1 MARWTVRAVQGMA
14 VSATLVVLAA
24 CGEDGSDAGG
34 EEPGAPT
41 AFAGFCE
48 TVQPRVD
55 AFLASQVDTVAPR
68 EQERYGGTA
77 VAAGIGEL
85 ADGMDAFLV
94 SDYSSRQHQRYV
106 NLMTLV
112 RYDEELQPQ
121 PWLAESWEL
130 SEDGRELTFHL
141 RDDILWHDGEPTDAE
156 DVAFTYRRMLD
167 PATGHPN
174 AGSWAG
180 YLGGEEGVE
189 VVDAHTIRVRMDP
202 RSGALDPWTTAA
214 IMPEHLLGEVPPER
228 LGQHPYGSQCPVGN
242 GPFVFQEHLPGDRW
256 SFTANPVFPAELG
269 GRPYL
274 DRYVFRVIPEP
285 ATLLTEL
292 LTGGLDVYVS
302 PAPDQAEEIIEAP
315 NTELRRFGF
324 PSFVFVAWNSRRPE
338 LADSR
343 VRRALTMGLDRDAI
357 VESILQG
364 YATVANAGI
373 PPFHWAHDLAVEAGL
388 DHDPAAAR
396 ALLDEA
402 GWTDRDGDGI
412 RENADGLPLSFTVKY
427 NQGSQQ
433 RQSIAEIMQAQLGGL
448 GIDARPQVVEYGTL
462 LDQLMF
468 AEPREFDGVVMS
480 LVAEFRLDETDL
492 FHSRSVDGP
501 MGWSGTTNDR
511 MDQLLDQLR
520 VTSDREEARAL
531 WTEYLAAQTQEQPY
545 TFLYFPDR
553 LDGVHTRL
561 RGAVMDPRGE
571 WQSLKDWWIAPEDR

>member
-1 MARWTVRAVQGMA
+1 MVRWTVRVGRGVAVA
-14 VSATLVVLAA
+14 ATLVVAVA
-24 CGEDGSDAGG
+24 CGQDRPGGAG
-34 EEPGAPT
+34 EEAVGDT
-41 AFAGFCE
+41 DFGGFCE
-48 TVQPRVD
+48 TVRPRVE
-55 AFLASQVDTVAPR
+55 AFLASRSDTPAVR
-68 EQERYGGTA
+68 EEERYGGTV
-77 VAAGIGEL
+77 VAAGIGGL
-85 ADGMDAFLV
+85 PSGMNAFVV
-94 SDYSSRQHQRYV
+94 SDYAARQHQQYV
-106 NLMTLV
+106 NLMTLA

-141 RDDILWHDGEPTDAE
+141 RDDVVWHDGEPTDAE
-156 DVAFTYRRMLD
+156 DVAFTYRRILD

-174 AGSWAG
+174 PASWAG
-180 YLGGEEGVE
+180 YQGGEEGVE
-189 VVDAHTIRVRMDP
+189 VVDAHTVRVRLDP

-214 IMPEHLLGEVPPER
+214 IMPEHLLGDVAPER
-228 LGQHPYGSQCPVGN
+228 LGQHPYGTQCPVGN

-256 SFTANPVFPAELG
+256 SFTANPAFPDELG

-274 DRYVFRVIPEP
+274 DRYVYRIIPEP

-292 LTGGLDVYVS
+292 LTGGLDLYVS
-302 PAPDQAEEIIEAP
+302 PTPDQAREIIDAP
-315 NTELRRFGF
+315 NAELRRFDF
-324 PSFVFVAWNSRRPE
+324 PSFVFVAWNSRRPQ
-338 LADSR
+338 LADPR
-343 VRRALTMGLDRDAI
+343 VRRAITMGLDRDAV
-357 VESILQG
+357 VESIFQG
-364 YATVANAGI
+364 YATVSNAGI
-373 PPFHWAHDLAVEAGL
+373 PPFHWAYDLAVNSGL

-402 GWTDRDGDGI
+402 GWTDRDGDGV

-427 NQGSQQ
+427 NRGSQQ

-448 GIDARPQVVEYGTL
+448 GIDARPQVVEFGTL
-462 LDQLMF
+462 LDQVMDP
-468 AEPREFDGVVMS
+468 ERREFDGVVMS

-492 FHSRSVDGP
+492 FHSRSEDGP

-520 VTSDREEARAL
+520 VTSDRQEGRAL
-531 WTEYLAAQTQEQPY
+531 WTEYLEAQAQEQPY